1 MADLTDHYLG
11 MILAPQDLRLSP
23 LVEERVDDI
32 GDAVQQTLRI
42 DMKMKLEVGVE
53 VSEASELLSAGS

>member
-1 MADLTDHYLG
+1 MDHCLG
-11 MILAPQDLRLSP
+11 MILAPKDLRLSP
-23 LVEERVDDI
+23 LVEERVNDM

-42 DMKMKLEVGVE
+42 NMKMKLEAGVE